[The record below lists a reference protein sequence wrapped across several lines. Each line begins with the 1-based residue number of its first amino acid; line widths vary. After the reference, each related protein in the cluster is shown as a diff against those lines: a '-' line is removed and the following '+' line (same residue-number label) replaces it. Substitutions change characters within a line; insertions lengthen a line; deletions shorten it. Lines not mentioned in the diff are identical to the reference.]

1 MSPKTQTVRHDDANE
16 PNEKIV
22 LRVSDLR
29 VLTNAGDEILHG
41 VDFALARGEILGLV
55 GESGS
60 GKTTA
65 GLACMG
71 HFREGLKFGS
81 GSVSIW
87 PRGMPPTSR
96 SATSTR
102 WPCAIC
108 ADPGSRTSPRTP
120 RSRSTRP
127 CA

>member
-1 MSPKTQTVRHDDANE
+1 MSPKTETVRHDDANE

-22 LRVSDLR
+22 LRVTDLR
-29 VLTNAGDEILHG
+29 VVTNAGDEILHG
-41 VDFALARGEILGLV
+41 IDFALARGEILGLV
-55 GESGS
+55 AESGS

-87 PRGMPPTSR
+87 PRGE
-96 SATSTR
+96 ATAVR
-102 WPCAIC
+102 ARR
-108 ADPGSRTSPRTP
+108 PGAHLPRRRRRLP
-120 RSRSTRP
+120 R
-127 CA
+127 

>member
-1 MSPKTQTVRHDDANE
+1 MTTETNTVHHDDANE

-29 VLTNAGDEILHG
+29 IETYSGNEILHG
-41 VDFALARGEILGLV
+41 VNFALSRGEILGLV

-71 HFREGLKFGS
+71 HFREGLKFA
-81 GSVSIW
+81 
-87 PRGMPPTSR
+87 SR
-96 SATSTR
+96 VREPVAAR
-102 WPCAIC
+102 
-108 ADPGSRTSPRTP
+108 
-120 RSRSTRP
+120 
-127 CA
+127 